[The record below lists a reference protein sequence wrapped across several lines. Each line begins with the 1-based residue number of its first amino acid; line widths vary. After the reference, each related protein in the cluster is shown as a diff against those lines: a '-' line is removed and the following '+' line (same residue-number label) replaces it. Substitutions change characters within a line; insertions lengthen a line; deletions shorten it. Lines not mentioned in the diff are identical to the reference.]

1 MVVMA
6 PKDEQELR
14 DMLHSSIYDY
24 TTGPVAIRYP
34 RGSGVGAPIGPMKSI
49 PLGKSETLRAGK
61 HVALLAIGK
70 MVSHA
75 MKAAEILSSQGI
87 EAEVV
92 NARFVKP
99 LDTTMLD
106 DVSKRIGTIVTVED
120 GQIEGGFGSAVAE
133 YIAQHQPSTKL
144 HLHGIADIF
153 VDHGTQEE
161 LWADCG
167 FNKGAI
173 VKTVSKMLSIQ
184 KQTKVAETKV
194 G

>member
-1 MVVMA
+1 
-6 PKDEQELR
+6 
-14 DMLHSSIYDY
+14 MLHSSIYDY

-161 LWADCG
+161 LHADLLLDAAG
-167 FNKGAI
+167 IA
-173 VKTVSKMLSIQ
+173 KTV
-184 KQTKVAETKV
+184 AEILQ
-194 G
+194 